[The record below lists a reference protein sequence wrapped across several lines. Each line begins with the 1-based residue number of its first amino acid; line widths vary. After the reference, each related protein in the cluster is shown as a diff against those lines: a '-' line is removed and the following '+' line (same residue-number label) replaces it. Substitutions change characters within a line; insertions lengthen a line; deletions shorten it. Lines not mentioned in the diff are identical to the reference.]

1 MSQPAVAKRY
11 ALALFQLATE
21 KQMIDEMQDQ
31 LQIVEEVFAKTPEL
45 MDVLTHPKITIERKK
60 QFVSEAFA
68 ELSPTVQHTVLLLL
82 ERHRIQIVSEM
93 VQEYRFLANEVRG
106 VADATVY
113 SVKPLSADEKRV
125 ISQSFASKVGKHTL
139 NISNIVDKSLI
150 GGVKLRIG
158 NRIYDG
164 SISSKLETIHRG
176 LLAHRS

>member
-68 ELSPTVQHTVLLLL
+68 ELSPTVQHTVLLLV
-82 ERHRIQIVSEM
+82 ERHSIQIVSQM
-93 VQEYRFLANEVRG
+93 LQEYRFLANEVRG
-106 VADATVY
+106 VAD
-113 SVKPLSADEKRV
+113 
-125 ISQSFASKVGKHTL
+125 
-139 NISNIVDKSLI
+139 
-150 GGVKLRIG
+150 
-158 NRIYDG
+158 
-164 SISSKLETIHRG
+164 
-176 LLAHRS
+176 

>member
-11 ALALFQLATE
+11 ALALFKLATE

-82 ERHRIQIVSEM
+82 ERHRIQIVSQM

-113 SVKPLSADEKRV
+113 SVKPLSADEKRA

-139 NISNIVDKSLI
+139 NISNVVDKSLI